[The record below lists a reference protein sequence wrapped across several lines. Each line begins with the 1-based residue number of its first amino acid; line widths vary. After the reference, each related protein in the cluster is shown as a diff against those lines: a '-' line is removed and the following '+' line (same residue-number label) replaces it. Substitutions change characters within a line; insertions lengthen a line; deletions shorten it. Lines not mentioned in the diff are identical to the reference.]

1 MYFGIAR
8 GRCGSPK
15 SLFSP
20 TPAPRPVLALG
31 LEAENCDPPVCEVS
45 PSDISTAGLQPQHR
59 QAPEHAPRL
68 VNQSLHLP
76 PTPPSLIWAI
86 APSPCP
92 AAPPFVGVRPPVT
105 PPVPPAAPHRGAL
118 QLCCYPVQGPALG
131 ITDGAETPQNV
142 VRVCV
147 GKT

>member
-45 PSDISTAGLQPQHR
+45 PSDISTAGLQPQNR

-92 AAPPFVGVRPPVT
+92 AAPPICGCQT
-105 PPVPPAAPHRGAL
+105 PSNTASATSSSASRGFAALLLSCARSCFGD
-118 QLCCYPVQGPALG
+118 Y
-131 ITDGAETPQNV
+131 
-142 VRVCV
+142 
-147 GKT
+147 